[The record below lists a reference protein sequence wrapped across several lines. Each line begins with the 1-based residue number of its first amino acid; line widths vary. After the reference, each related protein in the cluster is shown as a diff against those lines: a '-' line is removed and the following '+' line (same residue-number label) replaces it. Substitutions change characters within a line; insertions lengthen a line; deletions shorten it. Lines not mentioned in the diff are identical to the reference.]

1 MTRINVE
8 IAEAARTTG
17 LVARKQQEN
26 KAKASL
32 HGLQFIHDNAGR
44 LYSDL
49 VHADPRPLQPGPKGS
64 RTMTDL
70 DLIDR
75 KIVAELMRDA
85 TLPVAQIADKVGLS
99 QTPCW
104 KRIQKLEA
112 NGVLTGRVALADPTR
127 LGFGLTVFVS
137 IEAADHSADWRKA
150 FAKATESI
158 PEIMEVYRMAGEI
171 DYLLRVAVADMMA
184 FDRLYKRLT
193 DAVPIKNVTSHFA
206 MERMKFTTAYPVD
219 TVSR

>member
-1 MTRINVE
+1 
-8 IAEAARTTG
+8 
-17 LVARKQQEN
+17 
-26 KAKASL
+26 
-32 HGLQFIHDNAGR
+32 
-44 LYSDL
+44 
-49 VHADPRPLQPGPKGS
+49 
-64 RTMTDL
+64 MTDL

-85 TLPVAQIADKVGLS
+85 TLPIAQIADRAGLS

-127 LGFGLTVFVS
+127 LGFGLTVFVG
-137 IEAADHSADWRKA
+137 IEAPDHSVDWREA
-150 FAKATESI
+150 FAKAVESI

-171 DYLLRVAVADMMA
+171 DYLLRVAVADMQA
-184 FDRLYKRLT
+184 FDRFYKRLT
-193 DAVPIKNVTSHFA
+193 DALPIKNVTSHFA

-219 TVSR
+219 TLTR

>member
-1 MTRINVE
+1 MTE
-8 IAEAARTTG
+8 
-17 LVARKQQEN
+17 
-26 KAKASL
+26 
-32 HGLQFIHDNAGR
+32 
-44 LYSDL
+44 
-49 VHADPRPLQPGPKGS
+49 
-64 RTMTDL
+64 L

-85 TLPVAQIADKVGLS
+85 TLPVAQIAEKAGLS

-112 NGVLTGRVALADPTR
+112 NGVLTGRVSLADPTL
-127 LGFGLTVFVS
+127 LGFGLTVFVG
-137 IEAADHSADWRKA
+137 IEAPDHSADWREA
-150 FAKATESI
+150 FTNATDAI

-171 DYLLRVAVADMMA
+171 DYLLRIAVADMMA
-184 FDRLYKRLT
+184 FDSLYKRLT
-193 DAVPIKNVTSHFA
+193 DAVPIKNVTSHFS